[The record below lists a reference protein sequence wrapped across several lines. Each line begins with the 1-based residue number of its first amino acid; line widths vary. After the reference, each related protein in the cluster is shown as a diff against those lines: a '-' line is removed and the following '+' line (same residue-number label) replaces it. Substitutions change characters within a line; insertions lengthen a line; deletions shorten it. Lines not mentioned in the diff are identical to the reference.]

1 MYGTHGNTDHGGK
14 KYSKSQRNAKMGH
27 NLSAYI
33 VDNKS
38 EEDWF
43 LYTRLKYSNNRS
55 VGMHRQAGS

>member
-1 MYGTHGNTDHGGK
+1 
-14 KYSKSQRNAKMGH
+14 MGH